1 MRIRWMLIL
10 IWLLFAVALP
20 PAAPAAVMDW
30 NVIKT
35 LKIKDDPIDLAFS
48 TSRNQI
54 YVLTA
59 AGEIL
64 VYAADGDLVES
75 IAVGNGFDQMRHIQG
90 SDILFLTSRKD
101 KTVKIIELEYVQEI
115 DLSGSPSKGPA
126 DAPVKIAV
134 FTDFQC
140 PYCAKLAEM
149 IDQVVD
155 KYPEKIRVV
164 FKNYPI
170 RSHQY
175 AEKAALAAL
184 AADRQGKFWEFHD
197 LLFADYRNLDDEK
210 VREFARELN
219 LDMEKFESDWSDPR
233 LSAQIQ
239 TDTRQGSQAGVRG
252 TPTVFING
260 RRLKDRSL
268 EGFSKM
274 IDEALKETQ
283 GS

>member
-1 MRIRWMLIL
+1 MLISIL
-10 IWLLFAVALP
+10 LLFAVALP
-20 PAAPAAVMDW
+20 AAAPAAVLDW

-54 YVLTA
+54 YVLTT

-64 VYAADGDLVES
+64 VYDADGSLVES

-115 DLSGSPSKGPA
+115 DLSGSPSKGPE

-149 IDQVVD
+149 IDQVVE
-155 KYPEKIRVV
+155 KYPETVRVV

-210 VREFARELN
+210 VREYARELN

-274 IDEALKETQ
+274 IDEALKEAH

>member
-1 MRIRWMLIL
+1 MRIRWMLIS

-20 PAAPAAVMDW
+20 PATPAAVMDW

-64 VYAADGDLVES
+64 VYAADGALVES

-115 DLSGSPSKGPA
+115 DLSGSPSKGPE

-155 KYPEKIRVV
+155 KYPEKVRVV

>member
-1 MRIRWMLIL
+1 
-10 IWLLFAVALP
+10 
-20 PAAPAAVMDW
+20 MDW

-64 VYAADGDLVES
+64 VYAADGSLVES

-90 SDILFLTSRKD
+90 SDILFLSSRKD

-115 DLSGSPSKGPA
+115 DLSGSPSKGPE

-155 KYPEKIRVV
+155 KYTEKIRVV

-233 LSAQIQ
+233 LSAHIQ